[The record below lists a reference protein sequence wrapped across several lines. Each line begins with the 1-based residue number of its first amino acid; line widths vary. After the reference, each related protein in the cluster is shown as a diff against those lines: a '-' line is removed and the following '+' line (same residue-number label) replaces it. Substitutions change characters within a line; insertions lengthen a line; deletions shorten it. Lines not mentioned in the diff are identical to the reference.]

1 MPPRLQLAAGVSSS
15 LTDVVS
21 LACVLAVLAVY
32 AVPVSPYPQFSFGNP
47 TACCIARCIDWAT

>member
-1 MPPRLQLAAGVSSS
+1 MPPRLQLAASVSSS

-32 AVPVSPYPQFSFGNP
+32 AVPVSPYPQFSSSLLYS
-47 TACCIARCIDWAT
+47 TTHRLDWAT